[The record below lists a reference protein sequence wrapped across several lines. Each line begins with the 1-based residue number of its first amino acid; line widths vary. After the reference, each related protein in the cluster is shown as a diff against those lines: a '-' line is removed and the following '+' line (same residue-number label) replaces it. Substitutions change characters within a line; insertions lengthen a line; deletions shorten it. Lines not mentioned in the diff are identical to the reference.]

1 MMHRYLSVD
10 EMISIEKA
18 SDLAGHTYPKMM
30 AFAGKSLAEEIIKA
44 FADIEASTALG
55 LVGSGNNGGDT
66 LIALKILLDL
76 GWDCSA
82 YLTSDRKEDLLTSDF
97 IHAGGQIYQLSE
109 DADLQQLRWLVLE
122 NEILLDG
129 LLGTGIR
136 LPLREPVSEVLKV
149 VGESLDQAEIKPK
162 IVAVDCPSGV
172 DCDSGNA
179 SELCLAAD
187 LTVCMAAVKQ
197 GMLKLPAYSCLGK
210 LVVGNIGLH
219 DDLPELT
226 KITRF
231 VLDEEFAFQ
240 VLPARPLDGHK
251 GTFGTVLIV
260 AGSKNFPGAA
270 LLAGK
275 SAFRIGAGWVNIAVL
290 DELQPYLVTGFPEA
304 TWLSLPGDETGLSAK
319 SASRLHRS
327 ISKET
332 AMLVGPGLGVESGA
346 QEFMV
351 ELLSQELLPLI
362 VDADGLKL
370 LSGIDDWWKKIPT
383 ESILTPHPGE
393 MSIMTSLSVAEIQE
407 SRVDIAEHFAN
418 KWGHV
423 VVLKGAFTVIAEP
436 GGKTAILPVASPALA
451 RAGTGDVL
459 AGMISGLRAQRV
471 SAFDSAAAGVWLHA
485 AAGLAAAES
494 LGSTAGVLAGDL
506 IDQLPGLLPY

>member
-1 MMHRYLSVD
+1 MMDRYLSVD

-18 SDLAGHTYPKMM
+18 SDSAGHSYPKMM
-30 AFAGKSLAEEIIKA
+30 AFAGKSLAEEVIKA
-44 FADIEASTALG
+44 YGEIEAATVLG

-66 LIALKILLDL
+66 LVALKLLLDL

-82 YLTSDRKEDLLTSDF
+82 YLTSGREEDHLTSDF
-97 IHAGGQIYQLSE
+97 IEAGGQIYKLSE
-109 DADLQQLRWLVLE
+109 DADFHQLRWLVLE
-122 NEILLDG
+122 SDILLDG

-136 LPLREPVSEVLKV
+136 LPLREPVSKVLKI
-149 VGESLDQAEIKPK
+149 VGESLDQAEINPK

-179 SELCLAAD
+179 SELCLTAD

-197 GMLKLPAYSCLGK
+197 GLLKLPAYSYLGK
-210 LVVGNIGLH
+210 LVVGDIGLN
-219 DDLPELT
+219 DDLPELIR
-226 KITRF
+226 ITRF

-240 VLPARPLDGHK
+240 VLPERPLDGHK

-260 AGSKNFPGAA
+260 AGSKNLPGAA

-304 TWLSLPGDETGLSAK
+304 TWLPLPGDEHGLSAK
-319 SASRLHRS
+319 SANELHRS
-327 ISKET
+327 MSKET
-332 AMLVGPGLGVESGA
+332 AMLVGPGLGVETGA
-346 QEFMV
+346 QEFMA
-351 ELLSQELLPLI
+351 ELLSQELIPLV

-370 LSGIDDWWKKIPT
+370 LSGIDDWWKKIPA

-393 MSIMTSLSVAEIQE
+393 MSILTSLSIADIQD
-407 SRVDIAEHFAN
+407 SRVEIAEHFAK
-418 KWGHV
+418 KWGQV
-423 VVLKGAFTVIAEP
+423 VVLKGAFTVVAEP
-436 GGKTAILPVASPALA
+436 GGETAILPVASPALA

-459 AGMISGLRAQRV
+459 AGMITGLRAQGV
-471 SAFDSAAAGVWLHA
+471 SAFGSASAGVWLHA